1 MPGQPVSLRERE
13 FVRFILSREG
23 QQILADDRQ
32 FIPLNAQDAA
42 AELKKLE

>member
-1 MPGQPVSLRERE
+1 VREAE

-23 QQILADDRQ
+23 QHIVAASRL

-42 AELKKLE
+42 NELKKIDQ